1 MWCLK
6 HLTILWSCL
15 LSPSCAH
22 TLNHFMCRQ
31 TSSESQCTSEWL
43 LLQQQL
49 KLFLRL
55 NHLQVTLCSSTC
67 GKTSASVHQFL
78 TGTCIINRLLC
89 VLVCTL
95 HGLLHTLSQGPL
107 TECSTNEETE
117 PQSVGNM
124 TELWLDIID
133 PYEILRSHPVFVP
146 FYLLPHCASG
156 RFSKHG
162 TGYGKDVTR
171 MLTAMECA
179 VRRVCIGN
187 QGSLDQIYWPQT
199 PIISIILKWWWH
211 KELSIYKSIHLDQGI
226 KYWVS
231 S

>member
-1 MWCLK
+1 MVKSRLF
-6 HLTILWSCL
+6 LDVMSEAFNYPVILSIISQLCSHPEPLYVPPDIKWV
-15 LSPSCAH
+15 
-22 TLNHFMCRQ
+22 TVHFRV
-31 TSSESQCTSEWL
+31 TASST
-43 LLQQQL
+43 QL

-55 NHLQVTLCSSTC
+55 NHLQVTMCSSTC

-179 VRRVCIGN
+179 VR
-187 QGSLDQIYWPQT
+187 SLWIRFTDPRLPLSLSSWNGDDIRSSQYIRAYT
-199 PIISIILKWWWH
+199 LT
-211 KELSIYKSIHLDQGI
+211 KE
-226 KYWVS
+226 
-231 S
+231 